1 MLNVLNE
8 TNTTNL
14 MRNSI
19 SYKAQIINLKISKF
33 TSNHIDTN
41 LKYFDIWNVNVNCF
55 EYA

>member
-1 MLNVLNE
+1 
-8 TNTTNL
+8 

-33 TSNHIDTN
+33 TLNHIDAN
-41 LKYFDIWNVNVNCF
+41 SKYFDIWNVNANCF

>member
-1 MLNVLNE
+1 
-8 TNTTNL
+8 

-41 LKYFDIWNVNVNCF
+41 SNHIDTNSKHFDIRNVNTNYF

>member
-8 TNTTNL
+8 TNTTNS

-33 TSNHIDTN
+33 TSNHINTN
-41 LKYFDIWNVNVNCF
+41 SKYFDIRNVNANCF

>member
-1 MLNVLNE
+1 
-8 TNTTNL
+8 

-33 TSNHIDTN
+33 TSNHIDAN
-41 LKYFDIWNVNVNCF
+41 LKYFDIWNVNTNYF

>member
-1 MLNVLNE
+1 
-8 TNTTNL
+8 
-14 MRNSI
+14 MRYSI

-41 LKYFDIWNVNVNCF
+41 SKHFDTNSKHFDIRNVNANCF

>member
-1 MLNVLNE
+1 
-8 TNTTNL
+8 

-33 TSNHIDTN
+33 TSNLIDAFSM
-41 LKYFDIWNVNVNCF
+41 YFDIWNVNANCF

>member
-1 MLNVLNE
+1 
-8 TNTTNL
+8 

-41 LKYFDIWNVNVNCF
+41 LKHFDIRNANANYF